1 MQTLPSYLTKGP
13 YMTLLYRQFRSIVR
27 LIITTSTL
35 AALTGCNSV
44 SPTVNSDSHSKVKS
58 VASTTSTLPAIQNND
73 LGDNVS
79 ADKFST
85 DKFSTD
91 KVSADYASADY
102 DKRAQGYDWVG
113 VIVRAE
119 SDRQIDIKVRSRSD
133 IKKPTC
139 HFDGKATLMGQ
150 DTAHGT
156 IFQAKVNDSTAFFQF
171 KDDKLIIDSTDK
183 DALNYFCSGG
193 GSLAGEYKKLAED
206 LEI

>member
-1 MQTLPSYLTKGP
+1 
-13 YMTLLYRQFRSIVR
+13 MTLLYRQFRSIVG
-27 LIITTSTL
+27 LIMLTSTL
-35 AALTGCNSV
+35 AALTGCNSM
-44 SPTVNSDSHSKVKS
+44 SPTVNSANHSTVKS

-79 ADKFST
+79 ADKV
-85 DKFSTD
+85 STD
-91 KVSADYASADY
+91 KVSADYATADY

-113 VIVRAE
+113 VMVRADG
-119 SDRQIDIKVRSRSD
+119 DRQIDIKVRSRSD

-156 IFQAKVNDSTAFFQF
+156 IFQAKVNGSTAFFQF
-171 KDDKLIIDSTDK
+171 KDDSLIIDSPDK
-183 DALNYFCSGG
+183 YALNYFCSGG
-193 GSLAGEYKKLAED
+193 GSLAGEYKKLAEG

>member
-1 MQTLPSYLTKGP
+1 M
-13 YMTLLYRQFRSIVR
+13 
-27 LIITTSTL
+27 TSTL
-35 AALTGCNSV
+35 AALTGCNNV
-44 SPTVNSDSHSKVKS
+44 SPTVNSANHITVKS
-58 VASTTSTLPAIQNND
+58 VASTTSALPAIQSND

-79 ADKFST
+79 ADRFSR
-85 DKFSTD
+85 DKVSTN

-113 VIVRAE
+113 VMVRADG
-119 SDRQIDIKVRSRSD
+119 DRQIDIKVRSRSD

-156 IFQAKVNDSTAFFQF
+156 IFQSKVNDSTAFFQF
-171 KDDKLIIDSTDK
+171 KDDTLIIDSPDK
-183 DALNYFCSGG
+183 YALNYFCSGG
-193 GSLAGEYKKLAED
+193 GSLAGEYNKLAEG